1 MFFICF
7 NAAGPLNSGSW
18 CSSGVPIHDTKWEM
32 LLSVAL
38 CAQPQWLQWDFVPI
52 PHLLFLSCPFPPL
65 KKKKVCITVW
75 YGWETF
81 WYNHTQAL
89 SMIDLPDCLD
99 PFWPCCLQFSCTADK
114 MLCQQTAGPACTESF
129 ERGKWGKAGQEISQ
143 PSAFHQETNVK

>member
-1 MFFICF
+1 MLLVLWIQ
-7 NAAGPLNSGSW
+7 
-18 CSSGVPIHDTKWEM
+18 VPCAHLVCPSMTPRERFCCL
-32 LLSVAL
+32 LLSVL
-38 CAQPQWLQWDFVPI
+38 SHSDYSGTLYPFLTCCSYHVP
-52 PHLLFLSCPFPPL
+52 SPPS